1 MGKNYKFLNSS
12 ILQFFNSSIPL
23 ATIGNFYYS
32 RTPMTKP
39 SPAENQTEIPFEAAL
54 KELEAI
60 VRKLEGGAGDLES
73 SIADYVRGTE
83 LKDYCQK
90 KLESAR
96 LKVESILQ
104 SKDGTVTTKPFDN
117 I

>member
-1 MGKNYKFLNSS
+1 
-12 ILQFFNSSIPL
+12 
-23 ATIGNFYYS
+23 
-32 RTPMTKP
+32 MTKATP
-39 SPAENQTEIPFEAAL
+39 TENQAEIPFEAAL

-60 VRKLEGGAGDLES
+60 VRKLEGGTGDLEA

-83 LKDYCQK
+83 LKEYCQK

-96 LKVESILQ
+96 LKVETILQ
-104 SKDGTVTTKPFDN
+104 AKDGSTTTQPFDN